1 MHPTTSPQPP
11 HRLNKDTMPL
21 IQEPPVE
28 AQDDTAEAGE
38 RAARIRIKN
47 RRKLYLDRHP
57 SYFTS
62 PDLELSG
69 ASIVPHRLKGRLT
82 YARSIAL

>member
-1 MHPTTSPQPP
+1 
-11 HRLNKDTMPL
+11 MPL
-21 IQEPPVE
+21 MEEP
-28 AQDDTAEAGE
+28 QRNE
-38 RAARIRIKN
+38 RPDMSELLRSEKIRVKN

-69 ASIVPHRLKGRLT
+69 ASNFANRFKAALT
-82 YARSIAL
+82 RITRSSTI